1 MYFFQNIKKDTI
13 LPNLLCESNI
23 TLIPKLDMDNIKEEN
38 YMNIDTEILDVLSK
52 QFSKTQK

>member
-38 YMNIDTEILDVLSK
+38 YMNIDTEILGVLSK